1 MAIDLIGAIAK
12 KLQIVVVRNVAE
24 VELWKKWR
32 STRPRVVKSDL
43 SC

>member
-12 KLQIVVVRNVAE
+12 KLQTVVVRNVVE
-24 VELWKKWR
+24 VDLWKKWR
-32 STRPRVVKSDL
+32 STKPRMVKSDL